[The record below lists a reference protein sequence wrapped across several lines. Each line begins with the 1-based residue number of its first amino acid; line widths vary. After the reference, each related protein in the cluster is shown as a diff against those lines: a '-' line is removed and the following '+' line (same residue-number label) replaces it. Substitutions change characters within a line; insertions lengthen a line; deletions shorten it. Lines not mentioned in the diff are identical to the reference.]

1 MKLATALILSTTALT
16 SSASYTTTIF
26 YSHSGGGDNETHKLL
41 PANGASG
48 DQFGKSVAVSGSTAI
63 VGSRWDDEVAPNAGA
78 AYTYDTSTGD
88 QVFKLTSSD
97 GTRGDAFGSAVAID
111 GNIAL
116 VGASHDDENGP
127 QSGSAYLFDTT
138 TGAQLFKLLPD
149 DGATEDF
156 FGFSVSISGTTAIV
170 GAPHDADN
178 GSDSGSAYLFD
189 TTTGLQLAKVLPD
202 DGAPG
207 DNFGFSVGI
216 SGATAIAGAFFRD
229 EHGPRSGAAY
239 LFDTASG
246 SQTLKLVPA
255 DGAMN
260 DEFGFSVAVSG
271 NTALVGSVHDDDHG
285 SNSGSAYLFDTTSGV
300 QVTKLTADDAAPE
313 ARFGSAV
320 ALMGAIA
327 IVGAE
332 RESGNGVNSGAAYLF
347 DTTAGGQITKLSSSD
362 GAAGDNCG
370 HSVSINGTTAIAGAW
385 RNEEN
390 GVEAGV
396 AYLFD
401 VPGPVITSYCFGDG
415 TGTPC
420 PCGNTGGPGE
430 GCANSTGSGAV
441 LTISGSASVSADDL
455 VLTST
460 GLPAGPGLFFQGQN
474 SINSGNGIVF
484 GDGLRCAGLDVTRLQ
499 VRFSSGGSSNTSI
512 SIATKG
518 AVSAGD
524 TKRYQEWYRDP
535 SNSPCGSTFNLTN
548 GYELTWTL

>member
-1 MKLATALILSTTALT
+1 MKITTALLLATAALV
-16 SSASYTTTIF
+16 SSAGYLPAVAQSV
-26 YSHSGGGDNETHKLL
+26 NETHKLL
-41 PANGASG
+41 PAEVEAH
-48 DQFGKSVAVSGSTAI
+48 DQFGKSVAVSASTAI
-63 VGSRWDDEVAPNAGA
+63 IGSHWDDDLVPNSGA
-78 AYTYDTSTGD
+78 AYVYDTSTGS
-88 QVFKLTSSD
+88 QIFKLLPSD
-97 GTRGDAFGSAVAID
+97 GTRGDSFGSSVAVD
-111 GNIAL
+111 GTIAL
-116 VGASHDDENGP
+116 IGASHDDDNGP

-138 TGAQLFKLLPD
+138 TGAQLFKLTPD
-149 DGATEDF
+149 DAAAGDF

-170 GAPHDADN
+170 GAPYDNDN
-178 GSDSGSAYLFD
+178 GTGSGSAYLFD
-189 TTTGLQLAKVLPD
+189 TTTGLQLAKVLAD
-202 DGAPG
+202 DGAPN

-216 SGATAIAGAFFRD
+216 SGATAIAGSIFR
-229 EHGPRSGAAY
+229 EESGPKSGAAY
-239 LFDTASG
+239 IFDTASG
-246 SQTLKLVPA
+246 NQTLKLVPA

-271 NTALVGSVHDDDHG
+271 NTALVGSVHDDDDG
-285 SNSGSAYLFDTTSGV
+285 SNSGSAYLFDTTSGI
-300 QVTKLTADDAAPE
+300 QITKLIADDASVE

-320 ALMGAIA
+320 SLMGAIA
-327 IVGAE
+327 MVGAE
-332 RESGNGVNSGAAYLF
+332 REGENGVASGAAYLF
-347 DTTAGGQITKLSSSD
+347 DTTTGGQITKLSSSD
-362 GAAGDNCG
+362 GGAGDNCG
-370 HSVSINGTTAIAGAW
+370 HSVSISGTTAISGAW
-385 RNEEN
+385 RNGES
-390 GVEAGV
+390 GVDAGV
-396 AYLFD
+396 AYLFE

-460 GLPAGPGLFFQGQN
+460 GLPQGPGLFFQGQN

-518 AVSAGD
+518 TVSAGD